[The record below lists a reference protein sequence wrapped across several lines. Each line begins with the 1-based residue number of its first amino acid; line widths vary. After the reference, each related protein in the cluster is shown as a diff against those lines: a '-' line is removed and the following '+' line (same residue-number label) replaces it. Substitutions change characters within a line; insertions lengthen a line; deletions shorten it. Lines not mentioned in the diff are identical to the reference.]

1 MSFQSL
7 ISGAAWALC
16 RLLPLKN
23 NKVVISHFYG
33 RGFGDSPKAIAL
45 ALHEADPSL
54 EIDWLLTDMTQ
65 PLPDGIHAVSYS
77 PLSRIY
83 HLSTAKVWVDDCRKG
98 ARFK

>member
-16 RLLPLKN
+16 RLLPLKH

-45 ALHEADPSL
+45 ALHGPIPL
-54 EIDWLLTDMTQ
+54 WKLTGC
-65 PLPDGIHAVSYS
+65 LP
-77 PLSRIY
+77 
-83 HLSTAKVWVDDCRKG
+83 T
-98 ARFK
+98 